1 MRETT
6 RHVPKTLPAF
16 FWYIVKPYKYALL
29 FLMALGCLWALET
42 SLTPY
47 VMKEI
52 IDRIATYH
60 GDFEGAFHL
69 LAPFVFCYV
78 GLTVMNA
85 CSFRLREWIILKTI
99 PAIQKDIW
107 TTFFDYLM
115 DHSHRFFQKNYSG
128 TLANKIADMTRG
140 VDDFLKNIAELFI
153 TQVLALLIACVAMY
167 TVNPWFAIALF
178 SWAVIFLS
186 FSILSAK
193 KAHYL
198 AHIYSEDFSLLVGKT
213 LDSIN
218 NVINIRMFSR
228 KTHETRNIQQ
238 QLSANVKKDQTLQ
251 KYLLKVRA
259 FQDLTL
265 IILIAIMLNLLI
277 YYYTQGTVTIG
288 DFAFILTLSVSIFN
302 GIWYLAAELVK
313 MPEIIGRCSQA
324 LSILSTLHEVSDK
337 ENAKPLVVKKG
348 KIEFQ
353 NVTFHYVRNN
363 NIFKNVS
370 LTIEADKKVGL
381 VGFSGSGKTTFS
393 NLILRYF
400 DVHGGRILIDGQDIS
415 QVTQKSLRQA
425 ISLIPQDICLFH
437 RSIMENIRYAK
448 LDATDEEVIEA
459 AKKAGAHDFIM
470 HLEHGY
476 NTTAEER
483 GSKLSG
489 GQRQRIAIARA
500 ILKNAPILILDEATS
515 ALDSVTEREIQK
527 SLDRL
532 MKGKTT
538 LVIAHRLSTLANMDR
553 ILVFKDGTIV
563 EDGTH
568 KELLK
573 KKGYYAHFWEVQS
586 NPN

>member
-1 MRETT
+1 MTKAT
-6 RHVPKTLPAF
+6 NPLPKTLWAF
-16 FWYIVKPYKYALL
+16 FWHVIRPYKYAMFALL
-29 FLMALGCLWALET
+29 GLGSLWALET

-52 IDRIATYH
+52 IDRISLYK
-60 GDFEGAFHL
+60 GDFNGAFRL
-69 LAPFVFCYV
+69 LAPFVFWYV

-85 CSFRLREWIILKTI
+85 CSFRLREWVILKTI

-107 TTFFDYLM
+107 ATFFDYLL

-153 TQVLALLIACVAMY
+153 TQIMALLIACVAMY

-178 SWAVIFLS
+178 SWAVVFLIFSLWS
-186 FSILSAK
+186 SK
-193 KAHYL
+193 HAHHL
-198 AHIYSEDFSLLVGKT
+198 AHLYSEDFSLLVGKT

-218 NVINIRMFSR
+218 NVINVRMFSR
-228 KTHETRNIQQ
+228 KNHETRNIQQ
-238 QLSANVKKDQTLQ
+238 QLSINVKKDQTLQ

-265 IILIAIMLNLLI
+265 IILITIMLNLLI

-288 DFAFILTLSVSIFN
+288 DFAFILTLSISIFN

-313 MPEIIGRCSQA
+313 MPEIMGRCSQA
-324 LSILSTLHEVSDK
+324 LSILSTLHEVNDK
-337 ENAKPLVVKKG
+337 EDAKPLIVKRG

-353 NVTFHYVRNN
+353 NVTFHYVRNS

-370 LTIEADKKVGL
+370 LTLDAGKKIGL

-400 DVHGGRILIDGQDIS
+400 DVHGGHILIDGQDIS
-415 QVTQKSLRQA
+415 HVTQRSLRQA

-448 LDATDEEVIEA
+448 LDATDAEVIEA
-459 AKKAGAHDFIM
+459 AKRAGAHDFIM
-470 HLEHGY
+470 RLEHGY
-476 NTTAEER
+476 DTTAEER

-500 ILKNAPILILDEATS
+500 ILKDAPILILDEATS
-515 ALDSVTEREIQK
+515 ALDSVTEKAIQK

-538 LVIAHRLSTLANMDR
+538 IVIAHRLSTLAHMDR
-553 ILVFKDGTIV
+553 ILVFKDGAIV

-573 KKGYYAHFWEVQS
+573 EKGYYAHFWDVQS
-586 NPN
+586 NPD